1 MPSAPFAWGPHAE
14 RGGRGARGAAPL
26 DICVGIQWGDEG
38 KGRVVDLLAR
48 DYGVI
53 ARFGGGD
60 NAGHSIEVGDTKL
73 ALHVVPSGVLVEGTK
88 LLIGA
93 GTVVSLQG
101 LVNELDM
108 LAALG
113 IDVSRVFVAARAH
126 IVFPYH
132 ATLDR
137 LGERQRGGAAIGTTG
152 RGIGPA
158 YVDRAGRLGITYGD
172 LAKPDEVLATK
183 IRQALLTRAPWFAGA
198 DDVPR
203 EEDVVGETL
212 ALAKRVLPHVV
223 EDVGFLHDAIAC
235 GERILAEGAQGT
247 MLDVTFGTYPYV
259 TSSHTVAGAA
269 CTGLGVG
276 PTAVGRVLGVAKA
289 YCTRVGGGPFPSE
302 LSDERGERLRAQ
314 GREFGV
320 TTGRPRRCGWYDAVA
335 ARYAA
340 QVNGLDALFITKLDV
355 LSGFERIGIVTGYR
369 RADGTPCGIDA
380 LGDADLLVDVEEH
393 PGWGDDIRGVRR
405 IADLPAAARA
415 FVDRLAALTGVP
427 VAAVSV
433 GPERSALAV

>member
-1 MPSAPFAWGPHAE
+1 MFPTTPDP
-14 RGGRGARGAAPL
+14 RRPL
-26 DICVGIQWGDEG
+26 DVCVGIQWGDEG

-48 DYGVI
+48 DYGVV

-60 NAGHSIEVGDTKL
+60 NAGHSIEVGETKL
-73 ALHVVPSGVLVEGTK
+73 ALHVVPSGVLVPGTR
-88 LLIGA
+88 LLIGG
-93 GTVVSLQG
+93 GTVLSLRG
-101 LVNELDM
+101 LVDELDA
-108 LAALG
+108 LAKLG
-113 IDVSRVFVAARAH
+113 VDVSRVAVSDRAH

-137 LGERQRGGAAIGTTG
+137 LNEKRRGGGAIGTTG

-158 YVDRAGRLGITYGD
+158 YVDRVGRLGITFGD
-172 LAKPDEVLATK
+172 LAKPEVLATK
-183 IRQALLTRAPWFAGA
+183 IRQALLLRAPLFAGA
-198 DDVPR
+198 EDVPR
-203 EEDVVGETL
+203 EEDVVGQTL
-212 ALAKRVLPHVV
+212 ALAARVVPHVV
-223 EDVGFLHDAIAC
+223 DGVAWLHEAMER

-247 MLDVTFGTYPYV
+247 MLDVTYGTYPYV
-259 TSSHTVAGAA
+259 TSSHTLAGGA

-276 PTAVGRVLGVAKA
+276 PTAIGRVLGVAKA

-302 LSDERGERLRAQ
+302 LEDERGERLRSA

-340 QVNGLDALFITKLDV
+340 RLNGLDGLVITKLDV

-369 RADGTPCGIDA
+369 RADGTPCGIEA
-380 LGDADLLVDVEEH
+380 IGESDLRVEIEEH
-393 PGWGDDIRGVRR
+393 PGWSEDLRGVRR

-415 FVDRLAALTGVP
+415 FVARLSELTGAP
-427 VAAVSV
+427 VIAVSV
-433 GPERSALAV
+433 GPERSALAI

>member
-1 MPSAPFAWGPHAE
+1 MFPTTPDP
-14 RGGRGARGAAPL
+14 RRPL
-26 DICVGIQWGDEG
+26 DVCVGIQWGDEG

-48 DYGVI
+48 DYGVV

-60 NAGHSIEVGDTKL
+60 NAGHSIEVGETKL
-73 ALHVVPSGVLVEGTK
+73 ALHVVPSGVLVPGTR
-88 LLIGA
+88 LLIGG
-93 GTVVSLQG
+93 GTVLSLRG
-101 LVNELDM
+101 LVDELDA
-108 LAALG
+108 LAKLG
-113 IDVSRVFVAARAH
+113 VDVSRVAVSDRAH

-137 LGERQRGGAAIGTTG
+137 LNEKRRGGGAIGTTG

-158 YVDRAGRLGITYGD
+158 YVDRVGRLGITFGD
-172 LAKPDEVLATK
+172 LAKPEVLATK
-183 IRQALLTRAPWFAGA
+183 IRQALLLRAPLFAGA
-198 DDVPR
+198 EDVPR
-203 EEDVVGETL
+203 EEDVVGQTL
-212 ALAKRVLPHVV
+212 ALAARVVPHVV
-223 EDVGFLHDAIAC
+223 DGVAWLHEAMER

-247 MLDVTFGTYPYV
+247 MLDVTYGTYPYV
-259 TSSHTVAGAA
+259 TSSHTLAGGA

-276 PTAVGRVLGVAKA
+276 PTAIGRVLGVAKA

-302 LSDERGERLRAQ
+302 LEDERGERLRSA

-340 QVNGLDALFITKLDV
+340 RLNGLDGLVITKLDV

-369 RADGTPCGIDA
+369 RADGTPCGIEA
-380 LGDADLLVDVEEH
+380 IGESDLRVEVEEH
-393 PGWGDDIRGVRR
+393 PGWSEDLRGVRR

-415 FVDRLAALTGVP
+415 FVARLSELTGAP
-427 VAAVSV
+427 VIAVSV
-433 GPERSALAV
+433 GPERSALAI

>member
-1 MPSAPFAWGPHAE
+1 MDSGTALPFFPT
-14 RGGRGARGAAPL
+14 AADPRRPL
-26 DICVGIQWGDEG
+26 DVCVGIQWGDEG

-48 DYGVI
+48 DYAVI

-73 ALHVVPSGVLVEGTK
+73 ALHVVPSGVLVGDTK

-93 GTVVSLQG
+93 GTVVSLPG
-101 LVNELDM
+101 LVAELDT
-108 LAALG
+108 LARLG
-113 IDVSRVFVAARAH
+113 IDTSRIVIASRAH
-126 IVFPYH
+126 IVLPYH

-137 LGERQRGGAAIGTTG
+137 LSEKQRGASAIGTTG

-158 YVDRAGRLGITYGD
+158 YVDRAGRLGVTFGD
-172 LAKPDEVLATK
+172 LAKPAAIASK
-183 IRQALLTRAPWFAGA
+183 IRQALFARAALFVGA

-203 EEDVVGETL
+203 EEDVVGESL
-212 ALAKRVLPHVV
+212 ALAERVLPHVV
-223 EDVGFLHDAIAC
+223 DGVAWLHEAIAR
-235 GERILAEGAQGT
+235 GDRILAEGAQGT
-247 MLDVTFGTYPYV
+247 MLDVTFGTYPFV
-259 TSSHTVAGAA
+259 TSSHTLAGAA

-289 YCTRVGGGPFPSE
+289 YCTRVGSGPFPSE
-302 LSDERGERLRAQ
+302 LLDERGERLRAA

-340 QVNGLDALFITKLDV
+340 QLNGLDALFITKLDV

-369 RADGTPCGIDA
+369 RADGTPCAVDA
-380 LGDADLLVDVEEH
+380 LNDPDLRVEVEEL
-393 PGWGDDIRGVRR
+393 PGWTEDVRGVRR
-405 IADLPAAARA
+405 IADLPAAAR
-415 FVDRLAALTGVP
+415 VLLDRLAALTGVP
-427 VAAVSV
+427 VTAVSV
-433 GPERSALAV
+433 GPERSALAI

>member
-1 MPSAPFAWGPHAE
+1 MSKLSAPTDVRHPV
-14 RGGRGARGAAPL
+14 

-48 DYGVI
+48 HYGVI

-73 ALHVVPSGVLVEGTK
+73 ALHVVPSGVLVGGTK

-93 GTVVSLQG
+93 GTVVSLRG

-108 LAALG
+108 LAKLG
-113 IDVSRVFVAARAH
+113 VDVSRVSVAARAH

-137 LGERQRGGAAIGTTG
+137 LGETQRGGAAIGTTG

-172 LAKPDEVLATK
+172 LAKPDEALATK
-183 IRQALLTRAPWFAGA
+183 IRQALLTRAPLFAGS

-203 EEDVVGETL
+203 EEDIVEETL
-212 ALAKRVLPHVV
+212 ELGKRVLPHVV
-223 EDVGFLHDAIAC
+223 DDVRFLHDAIAR

-302 LSDERGERLRAQ
+302 LSDDRGERLRTQ

-369 RADGTPCGIDA
+369 RVDGAPCGIDA

-393 PGWGDDIRGVRR
+393 PGWPDDIRGVRR

-415 FVDRLAALTGVP
+415 FVERLAGLTGVP

>member
-1 MPSAPFAWGPHAE
+1 MFPTPPDP
-14 RGGRGARGAAPL
+14 RRPL
-26 DICVGIQWGDEG
+26 DVCVGIQWGDEG

-48 DYGVI
+48 DYGVV

-60 NAGHSIEVGDTKL
+60 NAGHSIEVGETKL
-73 ALHVVPSGVLVEGTK
+73 ALHVVPSGVLVPGTR
-88 LLIGA
+88 LLIGG
-93 GTVVSLQG
+93 GTVLSLRG
-101 LVNELDM
+101 LVDELDA
-108 LAALG
+108 LAKIG
-113 IDVSRVFVAARAH
+113 VDVSRVAVSDRAH

-137 LGERQRGGAAIGTTG
+137 LGEKQRGGGAIGTTG

-158 YVDRAGRLGITYGD
+158 YVDRVGRIGITFGD
-172 LAKPDEVLATK
+172 LAKPEVLATK
-183 IRQALLTRAPWFAGA
+183 IRQALLLRAPLFAGA

-203 EEDVVGETL
+203 EEDVVGTTL
-212 ALAKRVLPHVV
+212 ALAARVVPHVV
-223 EDVGFLHDAIAC
+223 DGVAWLHEAMER

-247 MLDVTFGTYPYV
+247 MLDVTYGTYPYV
-259 TSSHTVAGAA
+259 TSSHTLAGGA

-276 PTAVGRVLGVAKA
+276 PTTIGRVAGVAKA

-302 LSDERGERLRAQ
+302 LHDERGERLRAQ

-340 QVNGLDALFITKLDV
+340 RLNGLDSLVITKLDV
-355 LSGFERIGIVTGYR
+355 LSGFERVAIVTGYR
-369 RADGTPCGIDA
+369 RADGTPCGIEA
-380 LGDADLLVDVEEH
+380 INEPDLRVEVEEH
-393 PGWGDDIRGVRR
+393 PGWSEDLRGVRR

-415 FVDRLAALTGVP
+415 FVARLGELTETP
-427 VAAVSV
+427 VTAVSV
-433 GPERSALAV
+433 GPERSALAT

>member
-1 MPSAPFAWGPHAE
+1 MSFFPAPADP
-14 RGGRGARGAAPL
+14 RRPV
-26 DICVGIQWGDEG
+26 DVCVGIQWGDEG

-73 ALHVVPSGVLVEGTK
+73 ALHVVPSGVLVAGTQ

-93 GTVVSLQG
+93 GTVVSMQG

-108 LAALG
+108 LAKLG
-113 IDVSRVFVAARAH
+113 VDVSRIAIAARAH
-126 IVFPYH
+126 VVFPYH

-137 LGERQRGGAAIGTTG
+137 LAEKARGGAAIGTTG

-158 YVDRAGRLGITYGD
+158 YVDRAARLGITYGD
-172 LAKPDEVLATK
+172 LAKPEEALATK
-183 IRQALLTRAPWFAGA
+183 IRQALMSRAPLFAGA

-203 EEDVVGETL
+203 EEDVVGEAL
-212 ALAKRVLPHVV
+212 VLAKRIVPHVV
-223 EDVGFLHDAIAC
+223 DDVRFLHEAMGR

-302 LSDERGERLRAQ
+302 LTDERGERLRAQ

-320 TTGRPRRCGWYDAVA
+320 TTGRPRRCGWFDAVA

-355 LSGFERIGIVTGYR
+355 LSGFDRIGLVTGYR
-369 RADGTPCGIDA
+369 RADGTPCGVDA
-380 LGDADLLVDVEEH
+380 LGDADLQVEVEEH
-393 PGWGDDIRGVRR
+393 PGWSDDIRSVRR
-405 IADLPAAARA
+405 IADLPATARA
-415 FVDRLAALTGVP
+415 FMDRLAALTGVP

-433 GPERSALAV
+433 GPERSALAT

>member
-1 MPSAPFAWGPHAE
+1 MFFSAPSGHRALP
-14 RGGRGARGAAPL
+14 PL

-48 DYGVI
+48 DYGII

-73 ALHVVPSGVLVEGTK
+73 ALHVVPSGVLVESTK

-93 GTVVSLQG
+93 GTVLSLRG
-101 LVNELDM
+101 LASELDT
-108 LAALG
+108 LAKLG
-113 IDVSRVFVAARAH
+113 IDVSRIVVSDRAH

-132 ATLDR
+132 ATLDK
-137 LGERQRGGAAIGTTG
+137 LNEKERGGAAIGTTG

-158 YVDRAGRLGITYGD
+158 YVDRVGRLGVTFGD
-172 LAKPDEVLATK
+172 LGKPEALATK
-183 IRQALLTRAPWFAGA
+183 VRQAMLARSPLLAGA

-203 EEDVVGETL
+203 EEDVIGETL
-212 ALAKRVLPHVV
+212 ELAKRIAPHVV
-223 EDVGFLHDAIAC
+223 DGVAWLHAAIAR
-235 GERILAEGAQGT
+235 GERVLAEGAQGT

-259 TSSHTVAGAA
+259 TSSHTVAGGA
-269 CTGLGVG
+269 CIGLGVG
-276 PTAVGRVLGVAKA
+276 PTSIGRVLGVAKA

-302 LSDERGERLRAQ
+302 LLDERGERLRAQ

-320 TTGRPRRCGWYDAVA
+320 TTGRPRRCGWYDALA
-335 ARYAA
+335 ARHAA
-340 QVNGLDALFITKLDV
+340 QLNGLDALFITKLDV

-369 RADGTPCGIDA
+369 RADGTPCGIEA
-380 LGDADLLVDVEEH
+380 VGDPDLRADVEEL
-393 PGWGDDIRGVRR
+393 PGWSEDIRGVRR

-415 FVDRLAALTGVP
+415 LLDRIAALTGVP
-427 VAAVSV
+427 VTAASV

>member
-1 MPSAPFAWGPHAE
+1 
-14 RGGRGARGAAPL
+14 
-26 DICVGIQWGDEG
+26 
-38 KGRVVDLLAR
+38 LLAR
-48 DYGVI
+48 EYGVI

-60 NAGHSIEVGDTKL
+60 NAGHSIEVGETKL
-73 ALHVVPSGVLVEGTK
+73 ALHVVPSGVLVDGTK

-93 GTVVSLQG
+93 GTVVSMRG
-101 LVNELDM
+101 LVDELDM
-108 LAALG
+108 LAKLG
-113 IDVSRVFVAARAH
+113 VDVSRIKIAARAH

-132 ATLDR
+132 ATLDK
-137 LGERQRGGAAIGTTG
+137 LAEKARGGAAIGTTG

-172 LAKPDEVLATK
+172 LTKPEEVLATK
-183 IRQALLTRAPWFAGA
+183 IRQALLSRAPLFAGA

-203 EEDVVGETL
+203 EEDVVGEAL
-212 ALAKRVLPHVV
+212 ALAKRIVPHVV
-223 EDVGFLHDAIAC
+223 DDVRFIHDAIAR
-235 GERILAEGAQGT
+235 GERVLAEGAQGT

-320 TTGRPRRCGWYDAVA
+320 TTGRPRRCGWFDAVA

-340 QVNGLDALFITKLDV
+340 EVNGLDALVITKLDV
-355 LSGFERIGIVTGYR
+355 LSGFDTLGLVTGYR
-369 RADGTPCGIDA
+369 RADGTACGVEA
-380 LGDADLLVDVEEH
+380 LGEADLRVDVEEH
-393 PGWGDDIRGVRR
+393 PGWPDDLRGVRR

-415 FVDRLAALTGVP
+415 FVDRLAAVTGVP

>member
-1 MPSAPFAWGPHAE
+1 
-14 RGGRGARGAAPL
+14 
-26 DICVGIQWGDEG
+26 
-38 KGRVVDLLAR
+38 
-48 DYGVI
+48 
-53 ARFGGGD
+53 
-60 NAGHSIEVGDTKL
+60 
-73 ALHVVPSGVLVEGTK
+73 
-88 LLIGA
+88 
-93 GTVVSLQG
+93 
-101 LVNELDM
+101 VNELDM

-113 IDVSRVFVAARAH
+113 VDVSRVFIAARAH

-137 LGERQRGGAAIGTTG
+137 LGEKQRGGAAIGTTG

-172 LAKPDEVLATK
+172 LAKPDEVVATK
-183 IRQALLTRAPWFAGA
+183 IRQALLTRAPLFAGA

-203 EEDVVGETL
+203 EEDIVGETL

-223 EDVGFLHDAIAC
+223 DDVRFLHDTIAR

-269 CTGLGVG
+269 CTGLGIG
-276 PTAVGRVLGVAKA
+276 PTAIGRVAGVAKA

-302 LSDERGERLRAQ
+302 LFDERGERLRSH

-340 QVNGLDALFITKLDV
+340 EVNGLDALVITKLDV
-355 LSGFERIGIVTGYR
+355 LSGFERIGIATGYR
-369 RADGTPCGIDA
+369 RPAGGPCGIEA
-380 LGDADLLVDVEEH
+380 LGEADLQVDVEEH
-393 PGWGDDIRGVRR
+393 DGWPDDIRSVRR

-415 FVDRLAALTGVP
+415 FVDRLAAVTGVP

>member
-1 MPSAPFAWGPHAE
+1 MIAWGP
-14 RGGRGARGAAPL
+14 RRDVTRPV
-26 DICVGIQWGDEG
+26 DIVVGIQWGDEG

-48 DYGVI
+48 DYAAI

-73 ALHVVPSGVLVEGTK
+73 ALHIVPSGALVEGTK

-101 LVNELDM
+101 LANELDT
-108 LAALG
+108 LAGLG
-113 IDVSRVFVAARAH
+113 VDTKRIAVSARAH

-137 LGERQRGGAAIGTTG
+137 LAEKQRGGAAIGTTG

-158 YVDRAGRLGITYGD
+158 YVDRVARLGITFGD
-172 LAKPDEVLATK
+172 LATPEVLATK
-183 IRQALLTRAPWFAGA
+183 IRQTLLARAPQFAGA
-198 DDVPR
+198 EDLPR
-203 EEDVVGETL
+203 EEDVIRDTL
-212 ALAKRVLPHVV
+212 ALAERIRPHVV
-223 EDVGFLHDAIAC
+223 DDMIWLDGAL
-235 GERILAEGAQGT
+235 GNGGRLLAEGAQGT
-247 MLDVTFGTYPYV
+247 MLDVTFGSYPFV
-259 TSSHTVAGAA
+259 TSSHTVAGGA
-269 CTGLGVG
+269 CTGLGIG
-276 PTAVGRVLGVAKA
+276 PTAVGGVLGVAKA

-302 LSDERGERLRAQ
+302 LLDERSERLRGQ

-340 QVNGLDALFITKLDV
+340 RLNGLSALFVTKLDV
-355 LSGFERIGIVTGYR
+355 LSGFDRVGIVTGYR
-369 RADGTPCGIDA
+369 RADGTPCGVEA
-380 LGDADLLVDVEEH
+380 MGAPDLQVEVEEH
-393 PGWGDDIRGVRR
+393 PGWAHDVRGVRR
-405 IADLPAAARA
+405 IADLPAAAHALVERIA
-415 FVDRLAALTGVP
+415 ELTGVP

-433 GPERSALAV
+433 GPERSALAT